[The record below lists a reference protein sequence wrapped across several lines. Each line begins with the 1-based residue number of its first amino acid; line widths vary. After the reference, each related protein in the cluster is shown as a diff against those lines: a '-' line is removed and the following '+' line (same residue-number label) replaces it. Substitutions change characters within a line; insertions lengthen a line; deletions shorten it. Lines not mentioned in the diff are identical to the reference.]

1 MKTKIVIPFLF
12 LIFIFTNTNAQ
23 IENEIKSFSD
33 STTEFVNNGRKLL
46 IQSIA
51 KEDYEKAKEIS
62 QYLNEYTSDKAYSA
76 FYFPEN
82 LNINL
87 LNSDFSGFLEKVK
100 KYDMYANQAPYPDS
114 YKIGNVLL
122 KEIDNKKRRHFK

>member
-51 KEDYEKAKEIS
+51 K
-62 QYLNEYTSDKAYSA
+62 
-76 FYFPEN
+76 
-82 LNINL
+82 
-87 LNSDFSGFLEKVK
+87 
-100 KYDMYANQAPYPDS
+100 
-114 YKIGNVLL
+114 
-122 KEIDNKKRRHFK
+122 